1 MKLSQREHEILIKIA
16 YGLSDKEIAI
26 SLKISIR
33 TVQTHITS
41 LLKKLQARNRA
52 NAVAIYCGIYPRW
65 KVKKKENI
73 LL

>member
-1 MKLSQREHEILIKIA
+1 MKLSHREHEILVKIA
-16 YGLSDKEIAI
+16 YGFSDKEIAI

-33 TVQTHITS
+33 TVQTHIAS
-41 LLKKLQARNRA
+41 LMKKLQARNRA

-65 KVKKKENI
+65 KVLKKEKI

>member
-1 MKLSQREHEILIKIA
+1 MKLSEREREVLIKIA

-41 LLKKLQARNRA
+41 IRKKLQARNRA
-52 NAVAIYCGIYPRW
+52 NAVAIYCKIYPRW
-65 KVKKKENI
+65 MAGKKGI
-73 LL
+73 I